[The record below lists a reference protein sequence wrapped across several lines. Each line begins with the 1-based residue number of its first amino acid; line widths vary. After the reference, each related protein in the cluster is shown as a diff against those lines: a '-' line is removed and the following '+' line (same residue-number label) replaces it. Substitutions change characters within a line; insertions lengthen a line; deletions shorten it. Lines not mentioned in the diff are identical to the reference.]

1 MSKRLKKKLYK
12 KQNGHNPPYGS
23 YLILD
28 RGEVVMAEP
37 SWAEAFR
44 RLPAII
50 NDICE
55 SIRAW
60 AEHVVELLSSYS
72 EGVDGYGK
80 TTNSD

>member
-12 KQNGHNPPYGS
+12 KQNGHNPVYGS

-28 RGEVVMAEP
+28 RGQVVIVEP

-44 RLPAII
+44 RLPGII

-60 AEHVVELLSSYS
+60 AAYAVELLSSC
-72 EGVDGYGK
+72 
-80 TTNSD
+80 